1 MKAHRLI
8 LSGASGMLGRA
19 ILRHLTN
26 RKDVSVVALYRN
38 NPPPK
43 WAGHIEHRV
52 LDFDHSS
59 ELEKLLQQFHPT
71 SFIQS
76 AATGMQH
83 PLPEPAIL
91 NKANVELPVRMAQV
105 VSAALDCHFVQVS
118 SGLAYADQG
127 RPLREE
133 DPIGTSH
140 PYGVSKIEAERRLL
154 HLAETKSLPLT
165 IVRPFSFTGEG
176 DFGTRLFP
184 SLLRSAADRLPFQMS
199 RGDQVRDHAS
209 VNDIAGGVIAAAL
222 RPDRKTTS
230 GIFNLGSGDTRT
242 LRDLVTSVTNELGLD
257 VDIQFGSRAHAPHE
271 PMFLV
276 ADTGRARQEL
286 QWEPRETV
294 ARAVWQLA
302 STSFPSLTPKQPNL
316 AHD

>member
-1 MKAHRLI
+1 MKAHRLV

-19 ILRHLTN
+19 ILRHLSG
-26 RKDVSVVALYRN
+26 RKDVSVVALHRN

-43 WAGHIEHRV
+43 WADHIEHRV
-52 LDFDHSS
+52 LDFNQAPD
-59 ELEKLLQQFHPT
+59 LERLLQQFQP
-71 SFIQS
+71 SVFIQS

-83 PLPEPAIL
+83 PVPQPGVL
-91 NKANVELPVRMAQV
+91 NEVNVELPVRLAKAV
-105 VSAALDCHFVQVS
+105 RAIPDCHFVQVS

-133 DPIGTSH
+133 DPVGTSH
-140 PYGVSKIEAERRLL
+140 PYGASKIEAERGLF
-154 HLAETKSLPLT
+154 HLAETVGLPLT

-176 DFGTRLFP
+176 DSGTRLFP

-209 VNDIAGGVIAAAL
+209 VNDIADGIIAASL

-230 GIFNLGSGDTRT
+230 RIFNLGSGDTRT
-242 LRDLVTSVTNELGLD
+242 LRDLVTSITIELGLD
-257 VDIQFGSRAHAPHE
+257 VDIQFGSRAPTPHE

-276 ADTGRARQEL
+276 ADTSHARQEL

-294 ARAVWQLA
+294 AQAVSRLA
-302 STSFPSLTPKQPNL
+302 STSFPSLTLKQPGSYV
-316 AHD
+316 